1 MKTLNLPMAMILCLL
16 FVETDAWCQ
25 DWPGLDRYREENAS
39 LGPPV
44 PGENRVVFMGN
55 SITEFWSQHSPGFF
69 NVKPYINRGISGQT
83 SPQMLLRFRA
93 DVIDLEPAVVVI
105 LAGINDIAGNTG
117 PSTLKMILDNIVSMA
132 ELAMANGIKV
142 VLCSVLP
149 AREFD
154 WSPGREPA
162 EKIIALNDMI
172 RDYAGEN
179 NIIYLDYYSSMVDE
193 WNGLKEAYSEDGVH
207 PNAAGYRIM
216 EPLAEQAI
224 IKALAGKQQGR

>member
-1 MKTLNLPMAMILCLL
+1 
-16 FVETDAWCQ
+16 
-25 DWPGLDRYREENAS
+25 
-39 LGPPV
+39 
-44 PGENRVVFMGN
+44 
-55 SITEFWSQHSPGFF
+55 
-69 NVKPYINRGISGQT
+69 
-83 SPQMLLRFRA
+83 MLLRFRA